1 MKKNIMNPLLFGA
14 LALTGLFLSCS
25 KEPIAQEE
33 KATPVVETGNKE
45 VSAQFVLSVATGE
58 GKTRQSAAA
67 VQKDNNFL
75 GIQDTKIFA
84 YATGVEGAPY
94 VNSTTTPAK
103 KQFDLGVLYSS
114 GQITA
119 ADNQTSSSNRVL
131 QLSIP
136 LSTDAMLFYGKA
148 INEQPGRIQGKME
161 ANISATASETYFDLC
176 SRIGDRLTSYNRTAA
191 LMIYVFN
198 RLMDAEVDA
207 LSEGEDYLG
216 YTNLPA
222 INWQQ
227 IGQQYEINNELYGR
241 TGVKVQQDP
250 LEENLAKMFS
260 MLTYIKQGEYR
271 AGSSH
276 AIKSMVASLNKLVS
290 ATDSASPTTAAEA
303 NAHRLAEEL
312 TARIA
317 DYFTSS
323 GEFQA
328 TATIKNRVV
337 NSLHLM
343 SESDWNGRFSGAA
356 DLNDFPYGDFGVP
369 DGVAQL
375 AFNDTD
381 LFSYKIPNSS
391 LITPNNPT
399 AVFQPDH
406 YMYPAEL
413 MYYVN
418 SPLRVTDKDDLSVSD
433 YPNGVGPWSDDTSA
447 GNKWAVGLWQKNG
460 KVKSS
465 TRGVAIRDN
474 INYGVSLFETNV
486 AWGNGVSSLKDNR
499 SAMTGGEEEDRVFS
513 VNDAHFSLHG
523 VLIGGQ
529 NPRMGWQFLKRGADG
544 DHAAFDYVIY
554 DDHIASSGVPTV
566 SPNYTVVFDNYDS
579 SVESQNDVY
588 VALEFENG
596 GDAFWGRDNLI
607 PNGALFYLTAR
618 LQNANGGSITWPT
631 DYQVPPIYGVDGE
644 TVPDGKVAGA
654 SKQIPRIF
662 IQDFLT
668 KATFR
673 IGETSLHNA
682 FMTIPDL
689 RTTQM
694 SLGLSVDLEWR
705 SGYEFDLEL

>member
-1 MKKNIMNPLLFGA
+1 MNPLLFGA

-25 KEPIAQEE
+25 KEPIAQVE
-33 KATPVVETGNKE
+33 KAAPVVETGNKE

-58 GKTRQSAAA
+58 GKTRQSASA

-84 YATGVEGAPY
+84 YATGVEGSPY
-94 VNSTTTPAK
+94 VNVTTTPAK

-148 INEQPGRIQGKME
+148 INEQPGRIQGKMTSS
-161 ANISATASETYFDLC
+161 ISATASETHFDLT
-176 SRIGDRLTSYNRTAA
+176 SRIGDRLSAYNNTAA

-198 RLMDAEVDA
+198 RLMDAEVAA
-207 LSEGEDYLG
+207 LGTDDEYKG
-216 YTNLPA
+216 YTDLPA
-222 INWQQ
+222 ISWQQ

-241 TGVKVQQDP
+241 TGTKVDQAP

-260 MLTYIKQGEYR
+260 MLTYIKPGEYR
-271 AGSSH
+271 AGCSE
-276 AIKSMVASLNKLVS
+276 AIRTMVARLDKLVLS
-290 ATDSASPTTAAEA
+290 IDAAQPTNAGEA
-303 NAHRLAEEL
+303 NAQRLAEEL

-317 DYFTSS
+317 DYFTSN

-337 NSLHLM
+337 NTLHLM
-343 SESDWNGRFSGAA
+343 SESDWNGRFNGAA
-356 DLNDFPYGDFGVP
+356 DLNKFPYEDFGVP
-369 DGVAQL
+369 AGVAQL
-375 AFNDTD
+375 AFDDTN

-391 LITPNNPT
+391 LITPSNPT

-406 YMYPAEL
+406 YMFPAEL
-413 MYYVN
+413 TYYVN
-418 SPLRVTDKDDLSVSD
+418 SALRVTDKDDLSVSD
-433 YPNGVGPWSDDTSA
+433 YPNGVGPWADDTSA
-447 GNKWAVGLWQKNG
+447 GNKWTTGLWQKNG
-460 KVKSS
+460 KVKST

-474 INYGVSLFETNV
+474 INYGVALFETNV
-486 AWGNGVSSLKDNR
+486 AWGNGVTSLKDNR
-499 SAMTGGEEEDRVFS
+499 SAMTGGEEDDRVFS
-513 VNDAHFSLHG
+513 VNDANFTLHG

-529 NPRMGWQFLKRGADG
+529 NPRMGWQFLKRGASG

-554 DDHIASSGVPTV
+554 DDYITNSAVPTAA
-566 SPNYTVVFDNYDS
+566 PNYTVVFDNYDS

-588 VALEFENG
+588 VALEFVNG
-596 GDAFWGRDNLI
+596 GDPFWGRDNII
-607 PNGALFYLTAR
+607 PNGAVFYLTAR

-644 TVPDGKVAGA
+644 AVPSGKVAGA